1 MELKWM
7 NVTVDVKNKN
17 ERRKEKRARLV
28 NNACGCAAQGLTAV
42 MGPSGC
48 GKTTFITT
56 LAGRISTG
64 TKTTGCVLYNGQER
78 ELKNWM
84 GSMGFVDQDDSF
96 FEKLTAYETVYY
108 AAQFRLK
115 EKNVDIKSRIMQ
127 LFRKLRICDI
137 MDCRVRVL
145 SGGERKRVM
154 IAVELITD
162 PQVIFLDEPTSG
174 LDNDVAF
181 SIVTLL
187 KELANEGKIIFM
199 SIHQP
204 DDRLALLFDKI
215 ILMSR
220 GEIVTAGTMQECNE
234 CLLQQGYARKENTT
248 FSSFAMEVLGN
259 ASCGYNESSIDNKL
273 TRLAGSYRKQ
283 FNCEGKYQNV
293 RTGNDFY
300 VDLSPSLMEIGLLIH
315 RKFNLDLFR
324 KKTLLLYVVT
334 LVLMASLFYFG
345 GVETVVN
352 HMISEQNT
360 SKLVDKSFVVETFKW
375 LCVRIALSLGFLLC
389 IIPAAVS
396 NTVFSSER
404 RVIQREINV
413 QSYTVTSYYLSVL
426 IFELCY
432 NFPLILCY
440 LTVMLLRF
448 CPKPMLGLCIICQ
461 ILEYWFVMCLGLM
474 LISVFHGEKKSLM
487 CSVLGLIVHF
497 LAGLFSSTLLVADKQ
512 AGDTKPSKMT
522 IALSMH
528 PSAIFRSFM
537 RMMIDSITNAN
548 LRKKLLPNVFT
559 AISRNFDQLRY
570 FKCAN
575 LIYLSKHICL
585 AIGIISSLVFVF
597 LGIVFQL
604 RLLSP
609 KIRMKLCRS
618 N

>member
-17 ERRKEKRARLV
+17 ERRKEKRARLI
-28 NNACGCAAQGLTAV
+28 NNACGYATQGLTAV

-48 GKTTFITT
+48 GKTTLIST
-56 LAGRISTG
+56 LAGRVSNG
-64 TKTTGCVLYNGQER
+64 TKTTGYVLYNGRER
-78 ELKNWM
+78 KLKNWM

-96 FEKLTAYETVYY
+96 FEKLTAYKTVYY
-108 AAQFRLK
+108 AAKFRLK

-137 MDCRVRVL
+137 MDTRMRVL

-162 PQVIFLDEPTSG
+162 PQVVFLDEPTSG

-187 KELANEGKIIFM
+187 KELANEGKLIFM
-199 SIHQP
+199 SVHQP

-220 GEIVTAGTMQECNE
+220 GEIVTVGTMQECND
-234 CLLQQGYARKENTT
+234 CLLQQGYARQENTT

-259 ASCGYNESSIDNKL
+259 ASCEYNESSVDNKL
-273 TRLAGSYRKQ
+273 IRLAVSYRKQ
-283 FNCEGKYQNV
+283 FNCEGKYRNV

-300 VDLSPSLMEIGLLIH
+300 VDLSPSLMDIGFLIH
-315 RKFNLDLFR
+315 RRFNLNLFR
-324 KKTLLLYVVT
+324 KKTFILYILT
-334 LVLMASLFYFG
+334 FVLIACIFYFG
-345 GVETVVN
+345 GIEIVVDF
-352 HMISEQNT
+352 ISK
-360 SKLVDKSFVVETFKW
+360 KLITLKLPDELPIEDLYKWFCLKFAAYIGFV
-375 LCVRIALSLGFLLC
+375 LCM
-389 IIPAAVS
+389 IPAVVS

-404 RVIQREINV
+404 RKIQREINV

-426 IFELCY
+426 IFEFFY
-432 NFPLILCY
+432 NLPLILCY
-440 LTVMLLRF
+440 LITILFKF
-448 CPKPMLGLCIICQ
+448 CPKPMLGLCTISQ
-461 ILEYWFVMCLGLM
+461 ILEYWFVMSLGLM
-474 LISVFHGEKKSLM
+474 LISVFRGEKKSLI
-487 CSVLGLIVHF
+487 CSILGLAVHF
-497 LAGLFSSTLLVADKQ
+497 LAGLFTSALLVEDKQ
-512 AGDTKPSKMT
+512 AKDDKFFKMI
-522 IALSMH
+522 IALSIH
-528 PSAIFRSFM
+528 PSAILRSFM
-537 RMMIDSITNAN
+537 KIMESSIANTYVGTNQGLRFFFGLLIISLN
-548 LRKKLLPNVFT
+548 LH
-559 AISRNFDQLRY
+559 Y

-575 LIYLSKHICL
+575 LIYLSKYICL
-585 AIGIISSLVFVF
+585 VIGIVSSLVFVF

-609 KIRMKLCRS
+609 KMRMKLCRP